1 MKLAAIDIGS
11 NAIRLQL
18 VRVIEEDKQ
27 VSFKR
32 LEYIRF
38 PLRLGKDV
46 FSEGLLSEATRMKFE
61 KLMRTFKL
69 LIDLYEVDAYVAS
82 ATSAM
87 REAKNGKEIVRQIAT
102 YFDLKINII
111 AGKTEAEILSKAIIP
126 YLDKKNYVHIDVGG
140 GSTELNI
147 YVNKERISSKSFK
160 IGSVRQLNEKKR
172 KAVFQEIEKWINAE
186 LKDIK
191 PPVIAVGTGGNINKL
206 YKLSNQQHG
215 LSISFT
221 ELNALRAY
229 VSKFDNEQRKTLLKM
244 NPDRAD
250 VILPASEIYIEVMKI
265 IGADRILV
273 PGVGLKD
280 GLLYTLYENSN
291 VENIKDIQFLEIY

>member
-1 MKLAAIDIGS
+1 MTNNQYLFLYLLVS
-11 NAIRLQL
+11 N
-18 VRVIEEDKQ
+18 K
-27 VSFKR
+27 
-32 LEYIRF
+32 
-38 PLRLGKDV
+38 
-46 FSEGLLSEATRMKFE
+46 
-61 KLMRTFKL
+61 
-69 LIDLYEVDAYVAS
+69 
-82 ATSAM
+82 
-87 REAKNGKEIVRQIAT
+87 
-102 YFDLKINII
+102 
-111 AGKTEAEILSKAIIP
+111 
-126 YLDKKNYVHIDVGG
+126 
-140 GSTELNI
+140 
-147 YVNKERISSKSFK
+147 
-160 IGSVRQLNEKKR
+160 KKR